1 MYSKMEANTLAGGG
15 VGASIILMI
24 GIIYKIINHKKLVS
38 KCCGRS
44 IDVSLDI
51 GDTTPQDVK
60 IKIREPKTPKA
71 TADPPA

>member
-1 MYSKMEANTLAGGG
+1 MDTNVLAGGG
-15 VGASIILMI
+15 VGASIIVII
-24 GIIYKIINHKKLVS
+24 GIIYKLINHKKLVS

-44 IDVSLDI
+44 IDMSLDI

-71 TADPPA
+71 TADVPA